1 MILLAFP
8 FFNHFLTQFWAW
20 MQERWAPGHV
30 SAISYICLHKGLWV
44 LFCGL
49 LRSLSQSF
57 EVRSQIAWPC
67 PPVRKIVR
75 LVVPGGLEAARKIQ
89 TEIRSQICH
98 GESPGSRPGL
108 PGSPGSWVDPP
119 GRPGLAGS
127 LHRPVFWQTRTG
139 PATGSTGSRVDP
151 PGRSGFNNYAQDII
165 YIILYHSLL
174 M

>member
-98 GESPGSRPGL
+98 VESPGSRPGL
-108 PGSPGSWVDPP
+108 P
-119 GRPGLAGS
+119 GS

-151 PGRSGFNNYAQDII
+151 PGRSGFNNYDSA
-165 YIILYHSLL
+165 HKSK
-174 M
+174 

>member
-1 MILLAFP
+1 
-8 FFNHFLTQFWAW
+8 
-20 MQERWAPGHV
+20 
-30 SAISYICLHKGLWV
+30 V

-57 EVRSQIAWPC
+57 EVRSQIVWPC

-75 LVVPGGLEAARKIQ
+75 LVVLGGLEAARKIQ
-89 TEIRSQICH
+89 TEIRSQISH

-127 LHRPVFWQTRTG
+127 LHRPVF
-139 PATGSTGSRVDP
+139 
-151 PGRSGFNNYAQDII
+151 
-165 YIILYHSLL
+165 
-174 M
+174 